1 MNEQKNTEQEVQ
13 APIRYKLEGSVIND
27 IKTEIYS
34 ILRKNNLSI
43 RQVRSVLSVLV
54 APRTCVQNASL
65 PFIRYSPKRFRC
77 TPHVCT
83 ECEVLGLKY

>member
-43 RQVRSVLSVLV
+43 RQVRSVLSVLSEELDDYR
-54 APRTCVQNASL
+54 PWNQTTRENSNN
-65 PFIRYSPKRFRC
+65 
-77 TPHVCT
+77 
-83 ECEVLGLKY
+83 G